1 MWVIQVPPRRS
12 MAETC
17 LLVAASG
24 IPFPLEQMV
33 SAGPM
38 PSCCNGPL
46 IRPSSLR
53 CFSLQLVVMRLA
65 GGAGLLLL
73 G

>member
-1 MWVIQVPPRRS
+1 

-17 LLVAASG
+17 SLVAASG
-24 IPFPLEQMV
+24 ILFPLGQMV
-33 SAGPM
+33 SAGLI
-38 PSCCNGPL
+38 PSYRNGLL
-46 IRPSSLR
+46 IGLTSPRS
-53 CFSLQLVVMRLA
+53 FSLQPAVLRLV

>member
-1 MWVIQVPPRRS
+1 MWVVQEPPRRS

-24 IPFPLEQMV
+24 IHFPLKQMV

-38 PSCCNGPL
+38 PSCRNGSL
-46 IRPSSLR
+46 IGLSSLR
-53 CFSLQLVVMRLA
+53 CFSLQPVAMWLV

>member
-1 MWVIQVPPRRS
+1 MWVTQVPPRRS

-38 PSCCNGPL
+38 PSCRNGPL
-46 IRPSSLR
+46 IGLSSLR
-53 CFSLQLVVMRLA
+53 CFSLELVVMRLV